1 MAMYEGAEQELQ
13 RILKL
18 VDLCPEPL
26 KPKAFEILLQGF
38 VNTHAPRAAPASATP
53 VTTRLPAPPPAVGV
67 DWSASV
73 PTDVLPRLQAM
84 AKRRSMAPEKLASL
98 FDFSAD
104 PFSFAPLHVPGD
116 SQKERTRRVA
126 LLVAARSFLATGRW
140 VADWAEIK
148 AMSTHQNCYNLPNF
162 AATMKEGKGDIF
174 KSVNSGTSVD
184 LSASGTD
191 AAEKLLVELAAPDAA

>member
-1 MAMYEGAEQELQ
+1 MYEGAEQELQ

-26 KPKAFEILLQGF
+26 RPKAFEILLQGF
-38 VNTHAPRAAPASATP
+38 VNAHASRSAPAAPTPAAPKLPATP
-53 VTTRLPAPPPAVGV
+53 PAAGS
-67 DWSASV
+67 DWSAAV

-84 AKRRSMAPEKLASL
+84 AKRRSVAPEKLASL
-98 FDFSAD
+98 FDFSGD

-140 VADWAEIK
+140 VTDWAEIK

-162 AATMKEGKGDIF
+162 AATLKEGKGDIF
-174 KSVNSGTSVD
+174 KSVNIGTSVD

-191 AAEKLLVELAAPDAA
+191 AAERLLAELAAPDAA